1 MSACLFRQFKFLI
14 MRKTRANSL
23 LIGIVG
29 PCASGK
35 TTLIANLKNLGIN
48 ARHIAQEHSYVLTMW
63 QQITDP
69 DLLIFLDASYP
80 ETKKRRNLNWTL
92 EEYQEQH
99 RRLFHARQNADL
111 YLLTDELAPD
121 DVLSK
126 VLEFLNMHNS
136 LE

>member
-1 MSACLFRQFKFLI
+1 
-14 MRKTRANSL
+14 MRKTRSNFA

-35 TTLIANLKNLGIN
+35 TTLIANLKIFGIT

-63 QQITDP
+63 KQITDP

-80 ETKKRRNLNWTL
+80 DTIKRRNLNWTL
-92 EEYQEQH
+92 EEYQEQQ
-99 RRLFHARQNADL
+99 RRLYHARQNADF
-111 YLLTDELAPD
+111 YLLTDELTPE

-126 VLEFLNMHNS
+126 ILEFLNMHNI
-136 LE
+136 LD

>member
-1 MSACLFRQFKFLI
+1 
-14 MRKTRANSL
+14 MRKIKANYP

-35 TTLIANLKNLGIN
+35 TTLIANLNNLGIK

-63 QQITDP
+63 KQITDL

-80 ETKKRRNLNWTL
+80 ETIKRRNLNWSL

-99 RRLFHARQNADL
+99 RRLSHARQNADF
-111 YLLTDELAPD
+111 YLLTDEMTPD
-121 DVLSK
+121 EVLSM
-126 VLEFLNMHNS
+126 VLGFLNAQNIAK
-136 LE
+136 